1 MIGLATMQTVRI
13 RTGTSGCSYL
23 LIAGLIPHAV
33 DVTTHYTIQIS
44 PAYDKAKSHAT
55 FIDTFSVVR
64 NPRDGVGNTGVY
76 AKSAKKCPSVLN
88 MWISTAEEHG
98 KTYNG
103 KQRDAH
109 IADAALFGTVGDITY
124 CDGQDGSDGIWRYG
138 EKLCSC

>member
-1 MIGLATMQTVRI
+1 MQTVRI
-13 RTGTSGCSYL
+13 RTGTIEFSYCYL
-23 LIAGLIPHAV
+23 LIAGLVPHAV
-33 DVTTHYTIQIS
+33 NVTTHYTIQIS
-44 PAYDKAKSHAT
+44 PANDKAESDAT

-64 NPRDGVGNTGVY
+64 NPRDGVGNTGVN

-98 KTYNG
+98 KAYNG

-124 CDGQDGSDGIWRYG
+124 CDGQDGSEGIWRYG